1 MRAQRAIS
9 LAVAL
14 ICASLA
20 PAAAGKRVALVIG
33 NSGYQNNARLIDP
46 ANDSA
51 AMADALKSAGF
62 DTVDLKGDLKAGA
75 LRDFADAQR

>member
-1 MRAQRAIS
+1 MRALPAIS

-14 ICASLA
+14 IGASLA

-33 NSGYQNNARLIDP
+33 NSGYWNNARLINP

-51 AMADALKSAGF
+51 AMADALGSAGF
-62 DTVDLKGDLKAGA
+62 DTVDLKRDLNAGA
-75 LRDFADAQR
+75 LRDFADARR